1 MTTNQAQQGHTT
13 TASPRRV
20 RLPRADWTWTVPLQK
35 ARRALA
41 AASHWIREVERLVYG
56 AEHGDWRSRRRAGL
70 RMIDVPDMM
79 DRAGD
84 EVATAAGALAILG
97 MVVEAG
103 AFFADPRAQKALLEE
118 TEEYFAV
125 GQQLMDLSDSLTV
138 RFPRLNESF
147 AALAKIV
154 ARWREEADARP
165 AVPHA
170 KPSEFRQFL
179 QDYLALAM
187 LRLSLLR
194 RRRSRAA
201 RVADAPRRISRG
213 RAPPFAL
220 ACPL

>member
-1 MTTNQAQQGHTT
+1 MTTDQAQQGHAT

-20 RLPRADWTWTVPLQK
+20 RLPRADWTWTVPLQQ

-41 AASHWIREVERLVYG
+41 AATRSIHEVKRLVYG

-70 RMIDVPDMM
+70 RLIEVPDLM
-79 DRAGD
+79 DRGGD
-84 EVATAAGALAILG
+84 QVGIAAGALALVG
-97 MVVEAG
+97 RVVEAG
-103 AFFADPRAQKALLEE
+103 AFFADPRAQKALLEA

-138 RFPRLNESF
+138 RFPRLNDSF

-165 AVPHA
+165 AVAHA
-170 KPSEFRQFL
+170 KPSEFREFL